1 MTITRKES
9 RALGETRKSRTS
21 KKNLVFEVDECSGK
35 IVGEYAQRF
44 ITKGGCVMRKFAK
57 LDGTTWKK
65 QPDSL
70 KKDIITKS
78 VVSVIFK
85 MLTNK
90 SDIYI

>member
-1 MTITRKES
+1 M
-9 RALGETRKSRTS
+9 
-21 KKNLVFEVDECSGK
+21 FEVDECSGK
-35 IVGEYAQRF
+35 IVGEDAQRF

-70 KKDIITKS
+70 KKDIITKT